1 MADIV
6 SPQVQGH
13 AASEARRVGQPVAAG
28 PASWLDTIGAREA
41 SSPDAVPEA
50 IEAGFAR
57 DPEDVYPVRGR
68 AGFEA
73 GGPADLMGPCSVLA
87 ELTGQARDRMSELTD
102 DELVGVLR
110 AARRVQSWQ
119 AALELEAV
127 SELAARRLAEPARP
141 GPRPAD
147 RLAAELAAA
156 LTLTVRSADSLVD
169 VATSVERL
177 SGVRDSLAGGQID
190 LSRARVFAD
199 ELCVLDWLKATRIAA
214 KLVLEAPGLTT
225 AQLQARLRRAVLAA
239 DPEAGRRRQKAAKDK
254 ARVQTWQESSGNA
267 ALAGRELP
275 PAGVLAADRH
285 LTALAKAMKAAG
297 AAGTLDQLRG
307 AIYLALLSGQD
318 PSIVLSSQAADSD
331 AGGAG
336 PAGHADPAAGA
347 GSAGCAASAGDTRSA
362 GDGRAESPSTP
373 AAGSEAAAVADTELP
388 GADAESPGADTESPG
403 LALSWPAG
411 PIGTIHLTM
420 PLSAWLGQTNNPGE
434 VAGHGPVDAW
444 TCRDIA
450 GQLGSLPG
458 TRCCLT
464 LVTDDGYAVG
474 HACAR
479 TPPPRPDPRV
489 VRQWLRGLTPDWLST
504 GTDSTGTDCDHA
516 GQSAGYRP
524 AARLAHLVKIRNPAC
539 TAPGCRRS
547 AHSCDLDHLVPYDR
561 GGRTCWCNL
570 HPACR
575 RDHQLK
581 QEPGWHAEMSPD
593 GMVTWSLPHGR
604 AYTTKPE
611 PYPV

>member
-6 SPQVQGH
+6 SPQGQSKP
-13 AASEARRVGQPVAAG
+13 ASQARPARQSGAG
-28 PASWLDTIGAREA
+28 VPASWLDTIGARETCL
-41 SSPDAVPEA
+41 PDAVPEA

-57 DPEDVYPVRGR
+57 DPEDAYPIRGR

-73 GGPADLMGPCSVLA
+73 CGPADLMAPCSVLA
-87 ELTGQARDRMSELTD
+87 ELTGQTRDRMSELTD

-127 SELAARRLAEPARP
+127 SELAARRLAEPVRP

-156 LTLTVRSADSLVD
+156 LTLTIRSADSLVS

-177 SGVRDSLAGGQID
+177 GGLRDSLAGGQID
-190 LSRARVFAD
+190 LSRAKVFAD

-239 DPEAGRRRQKAAKDK
+239 DPEAGRRRQKAAKDN
-254 ARVQTWQESSGNA
+254 ARVETWQESSGNA

-275 PAGVLAADRH
+275 PADVLAADRH

-297 AAGTLDQLRG
+297 AAGTLDQVRG
-307 AIYLALLSGQD
+307 AVYLALLSGHN
-318 PSIVLSSQAADSD
+318 PSVVLSSRTGESD
-331 AGGAG
+331 AEGVRAG
-336 PAGHADPAAGA
+336 GHAKPGAA
-347 GSAGCAASAGDTRSA
+347 GSAGAESAGAAGAAGTAGSAGAVGSGADDSAGAGRAASASA
-362 GDGRAESPSTP
+362 PV
-373 AAGSEAAAVADTELP
+373 AGSGRP
-388 GADAESPGADTESPG
+388 ADADADSPGSAV
-403 LALSWPAG
+403 SWPAG

-420 PLSAWLGQTNNPGE
+420 PLSAWLAQTNNPGE

-444 TCRDIA
+444 TCRDVA
-450 GQLGSLPG
+450 GQLSSLPG

-474 HACAR
+474 HACASA
-479 TPPPRPDPRV
+479 PPPGSKAQD
-489 VRQWLRGLTPDWLST
+489 VRQWLGGLTPEWLNA
-504 GTDSTGTDCDHA
+504 GTDCDHA
-516 GQSAGYRP
+516 RQSAGYRP
-524 AARLAHLVKIRNPAC
+524 AARLAHLVKIRSPAC

-547 AHSCDLDHLVPYDR
+547 AHVCDLDHLVPYDQ
-561 GGRTCWCNL
+561 GGRTCACNL

-593 GMVTWSLPHGR
+593 GTLTWSLPHGR
-604 AYTTKPE
+604 AYTTKAE

>member
-1 MADIV
+1 MADRM
-6 SPQVQGH
+6 SPEGQSK
-13 AASEARRVGQPVAAG
+13 AASQARRVRRSDPGA

-41 SSPDAVPEA
+41 RSPDAVPEA

-57 DPEDVYPVRGR
+57 DADDAYPVRGR

-73 GGPADLMGPCSVLA
+73 CGPADLMAPCSVLA

-141 GPRPAD
+141 GPRPAE

-156 LTLTVRSADSLVD
+156 LTLTTRSGDRLAH

-177 SGVRDSLAGGQID
+177 GGLRDSLAGGQID
-190 LSRARVFAD
+190 LSRAIVFAD

-225 AQLQARLRRAVLAA
+225 AQLRARLRRAVLAA
-239 DPEAGRRRQKAAKDK
+239 DPEAGRRRQKAAKDN
-254 ARVQTWQESSGNA
+254 ARVETWQESSGNG

-297 AAGTLDQLRG
+297 AAGTLDQLR
-307 AIYLALLSGQD
+307 AAVYLALLSGQN
-318 PSIVLSSQAADSD
+318 PSAVLSSQTGDSD
-331 AGGAG
+331 AEGVRPAGDAEPTGLTGFAGRTGAG
-336 PAGHADPAAGA
+336 DG
-347 GSAGCAASAGDTRSA
+347 RSA
-362 GDGRAESPSTP
+362 GDA
-373 AAGSEAAAVADTELP
+373 
-388 GADAESPGADTESPG
+388 ADTESPG
-403 LALSWPAG
+403 AALSWPAG

-420 PLSAWLGQTNNPGE
+420 PLSAWLRQTNSPGE

-450 GQLGSLPG
+450 VRLGSLPG
-458 TRCCLT
+458 TRSCLT

-479 TPPPRPDPRV
+479 MPPPGTDPLV
-489 VRQWLRGLTPDWLST
+489 VRQWLRGLTPEWLST
-504 GTDSTGTDCDHA
+504 GPDCDHA
-516 GQSAGYRP
+516 HQSAGYRP
-524 AARLAHLVKIRNPAC
+524 AARLAHLVKIWSPAC
-539 TAPGCRRS
+539 TAPGCRRP
-547 AHSCDLDHLVPYDR
+547 AHACDLDHLVPYDR
-561 GGRTCWCNL
+561 GGRTCSCNL

-593 GMVTWSLPHGR
+593 GMVTWSLSHGR

>member
-1 MADIV
+1 MADMV
-6 SPQVQGH
+6 SPQGQSKP
-13 AASEARRVGQPVAAG
+13 ASQARPARESGAGVPV
-28 PASWLDTIGAREA
+28 SWLDTVGARETC
-41 SSPDAVPEA
+41 SPDAVPEA

-57 DPEDVYPVRGR
+57 DPEDVYPIRGR

-73 GGPADLMGPCSVLA
+73 CGPADLMAPCSVLA
-87 ELTGQARDRMSELTD
+87 ELTGQTRDRMSELTD

-110 AARRVQSWQ
+110 ATRRVQSWQ

-127 SELAARRLAEPARP
+127 SELAARRLAEPVRP

-156 LTLTVRSADSLVD
+156 LTLTTRSADSLVH

-177 SGVRDSLAGGQID
+177 GGLRDSLADGQID
-190 LSRARVFAD
+190 LSRAKVFAD

-225 AQLQARLRRAVLAA
+225 AQLRARLRRAVLAA
-239 DPEAGRRRQKAAKDK
+239 DPEAGRRRQKAAKDN
-254 ARVQTWQESSGNA
+254 ARVETWQESSGNA

-275 PAGVLAADRH
+275 PADVLAADRH

-307 AIYLALLSGQD
+307 AVYLALLSGQN
-318 PSIVLSSQAADSD
+318 PSIVLSSRTGESD
-331 AGGAG
+331 AEAVQAG
-336 PAGHADPAAGA
+336 GHAKSGAA
-347 GSAGCAASAGDTRSA
+347 GSAG
-362 GDGRAESPSTP
+362 
-373 AAGSEAAAVADTELP
+373 AAGSGTDDSAGAGRAASPSAPVAGSGRPAE
-388 GADAESPGADTESPG
+388 ADADSPGS
-403 LALSWPAG
+403 ALSWPAG

-444 TCRDIA
+444 TCRDVA

-474 HACAR
+474 HACAG
-479 TPPPRPDPRV
+479 TPPPGSEPQV
-489 VRQWLRGLTPDWLST
+489 VRQWLRGLTPEWLSA
-504 GTDSTGTDCDHA
+504 GTDCDHA
-516 GQSAGYRP
+516 RQSAGYRP
-524 AARLAHLVKIRNPAC
+524 AARLAHLVKIRSPAC

-547 AHSCDLDHLVPYDR
+547 AHVCDLDHLVPYDQ
-561 GGRTCWCNL
+561 GGRTCACNL

-581 QEPGWHAEMSPD
+581 QQPGWHAEMSPD
-593 GMVTWSLPHGR
+593 GTVTWSLPHGR

>member
-1 MADIV
+1 MADMV
-6 SPQVQGH
+6 SPQGESKP
-13 AASEARRVGQPVAAG
+13 AFRARPAPQSGAG
-28 PASWLDTIGAREA
+28 APASWLDTIGARPTC
-41 SSPDAVPEA
+41 SPDDVPEA

-57 DPEDVYPVRGR
+57 DPDDAYPIRGR

-73 GGPADLMGPCSVLA
+73 CGPADLMAPCSVLA
-87 ELTGQARDRMSELTD
+87 ELTGQTRDRMSELTD

-110 AARRVQSWQ
+110 ATRRVQSWQ

-127 SELAARRLAEPARP
+127 SELAARRLAEPDRP

-156 LTLTVRSADSLVD
+156 LTLTTRSADSLVH

-177 SGVRDSLAGGQID
+177 GGLRDSLATGQID
-190 LSRARVFAD
+190 LSRAQVFAD

-214 KLVLEAPGLTT
+214 KLVLDAPGLTT
-225 AQLQARLRRAVLAA
+225 AQLRARLRRAVLAA
-239 DPEAGRRRQKAAKDK
+239 DPEAGRRRQKAAKDN
-254 ARVQTWQESSGNA
+254 ARVETWQESSGNG

-307 AIYLALLSGQD
+307 AVYLALLSGQN
-318 PSIVLSSQAADSD
+318 PSIVLSSRRGESD
-331 AGGAG
+331 AEEVRPGGDAEPGAAGSAGGGGFAGDAGSAGAAG
-336 PAGHADPAAGA
+336 PAGPADAGRAASLGTPVA
-347 GSAGCAASAGDTRSA
+347 GSGG
-362 GDGRAESPSTP
+362 P
-373 AAGSEAAAVADTELP
+373 AVAE
-388 GADAESPGADTESPG
+388 TESPG
-403 LALSWPAG
+403 PALSWPAG

-444 TCRDIA
+444 TCRDVA
-450 GQLGSLPG
+450 VQVGSQPG
-458 TRCCLT
+458 ARCCLT

-479 TPPPRPDPRV
+479 RPPPGPDPQV
-489 VRQWLRGLTPDWLST
+489 VRQWLRGLTPEWLST
-504 GTDSTGTDCDHA
+504 GTHCDHA
-516 GQSAGYRP
+516 RQSAGYRP
-524 AARLAHLVKIRNPAC
+524 SPRLAHFVKIRSPAC

-547 AHSCDLDHLVPYDR
+547 AHVCDLDHLVPYDQ
-561 GGRTCWCNL
+561 GGRTCACNL

-581 QEPGWHAEMSPD
+581 QEPGWHAEMSSD